1 MPEGGP
7 SVGVEQIT
15 IDLFGRKNLGR
26 GSLSNE
32 IDALANPRKHR
43 REWRPW
49 MADDDAAFLAEN
61 PGPAPAVPKRPAP
74 YPATAQPGKFLLDR

>member
-15 IDLFGRKNLGR
+15 IDLFGRKNLGT
-26 GSLSNE
+26 GYLENE

-43 REWRPW
+43 LSENAGHP
-49 MADDDAAFLAEN
+49 AE
-61 PGPAPAVPKRPAP
+61 
-74 YPATAQPGKFLLDR
+74 